1 MDKISKVKQSLQG
14 MLKRMTQEK
23 EGNTNQDVGNKRSF
37 QKQTLVK
44 TKSLI
49 EDVDPPKL
57 KLNRRAVSVGD
68 RRRRKTQ
75 LDKPFDT
82 IDNTITPAEEKTP
95 ERNLI
100 QFSSEEEGATSPE
113 STPQPEDNYKQ
124 KLQPSPFSPRKH
136 WTKAQEKRVHFT
148 QKPELSNI
156 KMSAPNSLQPP
167 PSEGHCVAQY
177 RSAKR

>member
-1 MDKISKVKQSLQG
+1 M
-14 MLKRMTQEK
+14 
-23 EGNTNQDVGNKRSF
+23 
-37 QKQTLVK
+37 VK

-167 PSEGHCVAQY
+167 PTEGHCVAQY
-177 RSAKR
+177 RSAKT